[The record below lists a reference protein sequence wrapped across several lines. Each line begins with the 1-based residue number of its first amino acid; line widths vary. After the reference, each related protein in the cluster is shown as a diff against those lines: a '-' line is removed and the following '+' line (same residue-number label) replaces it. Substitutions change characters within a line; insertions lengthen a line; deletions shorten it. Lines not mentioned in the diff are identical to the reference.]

1 MKQRI
6 VQTRRRVTISET
18 LAMTEALKKRGY
30 TDAELGVA
38 FGMSSAT
45 AGRWRRKLA
54 EETGTV
60 YVEDFGPDARG
71 RLFVPVWRF
80 GNGQNVERPGDA
92 ITPQERMAKLREDRK
107 KGLK

>member
-6 VQTRRRVTISET
+6 IQTRRRVSISET

-30 TDAELGVA
+30 SDVDLGAA
-38 FGMSSAT
+38 FDMTGT
-45 AGRWRRKLA
+45 QAGRWRRKLA
-54 EETGTV
+54 EETGMV
-60 YVEDFGPDARG
+60 YVEGWLPDARG

-80 GNGQNVERPGDA
+80 GKGENAERPGPSM
-92 ITPQERMAKLREDRK
+92 TMQERMVKLREDRK

>member
-18 LAMTEALKKRGY
+18 LAMTEALKEQGY
-30 TDAELGVA
+30 TDEGLGEA
-38 FGMSSAT
+38 FGMSAIQ

-54 EETGTV
+54 EETGKV
-60 YVEDFGPDARG
+60 YVESFAPDARG

-80 GNGQNVERPGDA
+80 GEGENAERPGDS

-107 KGLK
+107 KGLR